1 MSAFGGKAD
10 IDWTCSDVRF
20 WHKADIPI
28 VSANVRFWGV
38 KRTLVGGAAMSAFDP
53 KRTFMPGFCCN
64 AQGHTSSDVLS
75 YKFLCLGG
83 AHEAAGIH
91 QSFWKRRFF
100 LAAGRA

>member
-1 MSAFGGKAD
+1 
-10 IDWTCSDVRF
+10 
-20 WHKADIPI
+20 
-28 VSANVRFWGV
+28 
-38 KRTLVGGAAMSAFDP
+38 MSAFDP
-53 KRTFMPGFCCN
+53 KRTFVPEFCCN
-64 AQGHTSSDVLS
+64 AQRHVSSDVLS